1 MDITVMAR
9 SNWYGSPVKI
19 FEYGAMR
26 KVIIAPDVIPV
37 QDVMTHQTDG
47 LLIPDT
53 PEALEKAIRFVLNN
67 PQDSANMALVFHE
80 KVLAQYTW
88 RKVAQQIINA
98 CQ

>member
-19 FEYGAMR
+19 FESGAMK

-47 LLIPDT
+47 LLLSDT

-67 PQDSANMALVFHE
+67 PQDSAKMALVFHE

-88 RKVAQQIINA
+88 RKVAQRIINA